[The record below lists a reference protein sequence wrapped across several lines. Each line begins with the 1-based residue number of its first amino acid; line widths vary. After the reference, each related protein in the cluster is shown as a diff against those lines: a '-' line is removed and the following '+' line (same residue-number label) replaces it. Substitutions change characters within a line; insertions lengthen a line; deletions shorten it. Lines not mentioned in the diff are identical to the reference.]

1 MGLTA
6 AGIVGITTALGSAGA
21 SFTQA
26 GKQTDLTKKADAAA
40 KRAIAKA
47 KAELDVNF
55 YEKIGIQ
62 REAYEREREA
72 LLSAGAQ
79 AIQAGQEGERTG
91 EATAGR
97 VQMAQ
102 QEGQRQIAGAM
113 GQELMQLEGLTAQ
126 EDARLTTAKAS
137 LDLAQAEGAMA
148 ASAQAAGQQAAS
160 ISNAFSSIGSA
171 GQQYLQGSELYK
183 QTEGTRGLEKLNKEY
198 QKASK
203 AGTLGSRFKD
213 AQGNPLPFN
222 QAISRMEGFEKDL
235 SKTLS
240 MTDLEA
246 KSYLADRPDLMR
258 ELNNLGFGSNNQYAP
273 PIAQQGV
280 RLGASNMVPNNLSN
294 FQFAPGL
301 TSQFNKGF

>member
-21 SFTQA
+21 SFAQA
-26 GKQTDLTKKADAAA
+26 GTQTNLTKKADAAA

-55 YEKIGIQ
+55 YENIGIQ

-79 AIQAGQEGERTG
+79 AIQAGQESERGG

-137 LDLAQAEGAMA
+137 LDLAQAEGAMS
-148 ASAQAAGQQAAS
+148 ASAQAAGQKAAS

-183 QTEGTRGLEKLNKEY
+183 QTEGARGLEKLNKEY
-198 QKASK
+198 QNAFDK
-203 AGTLGSRFKD
+203 GTLGKRFIDPSTGKPIPFMQ
-213 AQGNPLPFN
+213 ALP
-222 QAISRMEGFEKDL
+222 RMEGYEKDL

-240 MTDLEA
+240 MTDFEQ
-246 KSYLADRPDLMR
+246 KSYLADRPELIR
-258 ELNNLGFGSNNQYAP
+258 ELNNLGFGSNNEYIAP
-273 PIAQQGV
+273 VAQAQPGV
-280 RLGASNMVPNNLSN
+280 RLKNLTN

>member
-26 GKQTDLTKKADAAA
+26 GKQKELTKKADAAA

-47 KAELDVNF
+47 KSELDVNF

-79 AIQAGQEGERTG
+79 AIQAGQESERG
-91 EATAGR
+91 GAATAGR
-97 VQMAQ
+97 VQMAMN
-102 QEGQRQIAGAM
+102 EGQRQIAGAM
-113 GQELMQLEGLTAQ
+113 GQELTGLETITAQ
-126 EDARLTTAKAS
+126 EDARLNLAKAN
-137 LDLAQAEGAMA
+137 LDLAQAEGAMS
-148 ASAQAAGQQAAS
+148 ASAQGAAQQAAS

-183 QTEGTRGLEKLNKEY
+183 QTEGSRGLSKLNKEY
-198 QKASK
+198 QKAIDK
-203 AGTLGSRFKD
+203 DTLGKRFIDPSTGK
-213 AQGNPLPFN
+213 PLPFN
-222 QAISRMEGFEKDL
+222 QAIARMEGFEKDL

-240 MTDLEA
+240 MTDFEA
-246 KSYLADRPDLMR
+246 KSYLADRPDLIK
-258 ELNNLGFGSNNQYAP
+258 ELNNLGFGSNNEYVAP
-273 PIAQQGV
+273 VAQAQQGI
-280 RLGASNMVPNNLSN
+280 RLKNLTN

-301 TSQFNKGF
+301 QSQFNKGF